1 MAILDG
7 TPQAILAGTWNI
19 QVEITTGTAAIRY
32 ATGALAPILLDGG
45 SYSESD
51 GDNFRLP
58 DCNIEAVITGD
69 AVVEL
74 NRVGN

>member
-19 QVEITTGTAAIRY
+19 QVEMALQVRRLLEY

-45 SYSESD
+45 SY
-51 GDNFRLP
+51 R
-58 DCNIEAVITGD
+58 
-69 AVVEL
+69 
-74 NRVGN
+74 